1 MVSRSRVCG
10 VPPVFPCETIAL
22 MKTFR
27 DAAVILR
34 TQDLGEADRI
44 VTLLTENHGLLR
56 AVGRGVRK
64 TSSRI
69 GARLEPFGA
78 VDVQIR
84 WGRSAL
90 NNIEQVEILAPY
102 GRSLAKD
109 YTRYT
114 AANLM
119 VETLERLTEDS
130 WTNER
135 YYHLTLGALHAL
147 ATGRH
152 DPSLVLDSYLLRLM
166 SLAGWAASCWDC
178 ASCGADGPH
187 AYFNPSGGGAMCTD
201 CKPVG
206 ARTVEENTMRLLAA
220 LAVGDWPTA
229 QDSDWM
235 ARADAHALVSTF
247 VQWHVER
254 RLKSLALLELA

>member
-1 MVSRSRVCG
+1 MR
-10 VPPVFPCETIAL
+10 
-22 MKTFR
+22 TFR
-27 DAAVILR
+27 DAAIVLR

-56 AVGRGVRK
+56 GVGRGVRK
-64 TSSRI
+64 TMSRL

-78 VDVQIR
+78 VDIQIR
-84 WGRSAL
+84 WGKSGL
-90 NNIEQVEILAPY
+90 HHIEQVEILAPY
-102 GRSLAKD
+102 GRGLAND
-109 YTRYT
+109 YARYT

-135 YYHLTLGALHAL
+135 YYHLTVGALHAL

-152 DPSLVLDSYLLRLM
+152 EPSLILDSYLLRLM

-178 ASCGADGPH
+178 ASCGARGPH
-187 AYFNPSGGGAMCTD
+187 VYFNPSGGGAMCVN
-201 CKPVG
+201 CKPTG
-206 ARTVEENTMRLLAA
+206 ARPVDSETMRLLAA
-220 LAVGDWPTA
+220 LAVGDWQTA
-229 QDSDWM
+229 QDSGWM
-235 ARADAHALVSTF
+235 ARADAHALVSAF

-254 RLKSLALLELA
+254 RLKSLSLLELA